1 MASVG
6 STYLNFALWTLALAP
21 AWLVV
26 RQIGVTLGDRKVERE
41 GVALPESAATRDT
54 SGSKV

>member
-6 STYLNFALWTLALAP
+6 STYLNFALWAVALIP
-21 AWLVV
+21 GWIVV

-41 GVALPESAATRDT
+41 SVALPALVGTGVSAEV
-54 SGSKV
+54 KV